1 MLTRLSALVEVTCA
15 KEEGNYVRFI
25 FFCVYNS
32 LLILPRQMDGGLE
45 GGGRVFFFPPS
56 SFLFTAGCNRG

>member
-32 LLILPRQMDGGLE
+32 LLILPRQMDGGTE
-45 GGGRVFFFPPS
+45 GGESFFFFPS
-56 SFLFTAGCNRG
+56 SFLFTAVCNSG

>member
-1 MLTRLSALVEVTCA
+1 MLTRLTALVEVTCA

-32 LLILPRQMDGGLE
+32 LLILPRQMDGGV
-45 GGGRVFFFPPS
+45 GGESFFFFPS
-56 SFLFTAGCNRG
+56 SFLFTAVCNSG